1 MPRTIA
7 CTTARTVAD
16 DMPTTWMGDIGVA
29 GVAEVL
35 PMRMGSRAAL
45 ALLDAVGLGARAR
58 AVFDGA
64 ARGAT
69 DPATDPATNR
79 AAHPTAQRVA
89 DAELRALHRA
99 LRDTLGLP
107 EARAVARD
115 AGTRAADHLMAHHL
129 PRAWQRLLRHLPAP
143 LAARLLWRVL
153 QPHAWTFAG
162 DGQLA
167 LQPGRPW
174 VLSIRGN
181 PLCRGVLAAE
191 PGCDF
196 VSALLERLF
205 RVLVHPRCQVVE
217 TACEACGAPACRF
230 ELRW

>member
-1 MPRTIA
+1 MPPAI
-7 CTTARTVAD
+7 ARTAD
-16 DMPTTWMGDIGVA
+16 DTPATWMGWSTVA

-35 PMRMGSRAAL
+35 PMRVGSRAAL
-45 ALLDAVGLGARAR
+45 ALLEGAGLAPQALLT
-58 AVFDGA
+58 APNHA
-64 ARGAT
+64 
-69 DPATDPATNR
+69 
-79 AAHPTAQRVA
+79 PTRVA

-115 AGTRAADHLMAHHL
+115 AGTRAADHLMASHL
-129 PRAWQRLLRHLPAP
+129 PRGLQALLRRLPAG
-143 LAARLLWRVL
+143 LALRLLWRAL

-162 DGQLA
+162 DGQVT

-174 VLSIRGN
+174 VLRIRGN
-181 PLCRGVLAAE
+181 PLCRGVQAAE

-196 VSALLERLF
+196 VSALLERLL
-205 RVLVHPRCQVVE
+205 RVLVHPRCTVVE
-217 TACEACGAPACRF
+217 TDCEACGAPACRF